1 MVGAI
6 IGIASTVATTA
17 MSFAQANK
25 QKQLQKQA
33 EQEADKAMFEARKR
47 LEVNYMDALS
57 VQKEP
62 YELARQAMLAQGT
75 QATQAGQESERG
87 AAATA
92 GRVQMGQN
100 EAQGDIRTAMG
111 KELTEIERLKVAE
124 DARLRDLN
132 TQLDLGEVEG
142 AQLAAANAQEMSA
155 AAMEQGFAGVT
166 SAATQAANQI
176 DLYGKKKQQTAV
188 QGTNSNTVGV
198 LAGDIQRQPQKAQQ
212 PSFLDFNN
220 LIRPQ
225 NSPLDYTNY
234 KPPIQGAYNNTVGV
248 LAPPVQGPYS
258 NTLAVMSP
266 SFTPQP
272 NYTANWMF
280 GQ

>member
-33 EQEADKAMFEARKR
+33 EQEADKAMFAARKR

-92 GRVQMGQN
+92 GRVQMSQN
-100 EAQGDIRTAMG
+100 EAQGDIRTGMV

-132 TQLDLGEVEG
+132 VQLDLGEIEG
-142 AQLAAANAQEMSA
+142 AQMAAANAQEMST

-166 SAATQAANQI
+166 SAATQGANLI
-176 DLYGKKKQQTAV
+176 PLYGKNAIAQQQNAIKGMTFTPDEFDKFGDVEGTTLGPAGSNGTTNLDFEAIGNMNKSQFRQFRRDLTPEQQTSLF
-188 QGTNSNTVGV
+188 QNK
-198 LAGDIQRQPQKAQQ
+198 Q
-212 PSFLDFNN
+212 FLD
-220 LIRPQ
+220 
-225 NSPLDYTNY
+225 
-234 KPPIQGAYNNTVGV
+234 AY
-248 LAPPVQGPYS
+248 GPY
-258 NTLAVMSP
+258 
-266 SFTPQP
+266 
-272 NYTANWMF
+272 
-280 GQ
+280 

>member
-1 MVGAI
+1 MIGAI

-25 QKQLQKQA
+25 QKKLQKQA
-33 EQEADKAMFEARKR
+33 EQEADKAMFAARKR

-166 SAATQAANQI
+166 SAATQAANLVP
-176 DLYGKKKQQTAV
+176 LYGKQKTDTGGSGVVDTRNAVLNPKGVQLTSTGSNMQFNPFGTGMPTLNQDQQNPFMYN
-188 QGTNSNTVGV
+188 TNLQSNPINPFYPQ
-198 LAGDIQRQPQKAQQ
+198 IQLP
-212 PSFLDFNN
+212 
-220 LIRPQ
+220 IR
-225 NSPLDYTNY
+225 
-234 KPPIQGAYNNTVGV
+234 
-248 LAPPVQGPYS
+248 
-258 NTLAVMSP
+258 
-266 SFTPQP
+266 
-272 NYTANWMF
+272 
-280 GQ
+280 

>member
-33 EQEADKAMFEARKR
+33 EQEADKAMFAARKR

-92 GRVQMGQN
+92 GRVQMSQN

-124 DARLRDLN
+124 DARLADIG
-132 TQLDLGEVEG
+132 TQISLDEVAG
-142 AQLAAANAQEMSA
+142 AQMAAANAQEMSA

-166 SAATQAANQI
+166 SAATQGANLI
-176 DLYGKKKQQTAV
+176 PLYGKNA
-188 QGTNSNTVGV
+188 
-198 LAGDIQRQPQKAQQ
+198 IAQQ
-212 PSFLDFNN
+212 
-220 LIRPQ
+220 
-225 NSPLDYTNY
+225 
-234 KPPIQGAYNNTVGV
+234 QGALKG
-248 LAPPVQGPYS
+248 
-258 NTLAVMSP
+258 M
-266 SFTPQP
+266 SFTPDEFKK
-272 NYTANWMF
+272 F
-280 GQ
+280 GNVGGTTLGQAGSNGTTNLDFEAIGNMNKSQFRQFRRDLTPEQQTSLFQNKQFLDAYGPY

>member
-25 QKQLQKQA
+25 QKKLQKQA

-57 VQKEP
+57 VKKEP
-62 YELARQAMLAQGT
+62 YELMREEMLAQGT
-75 QATQAGQESERG
+75 QATQTSAESERG
-87 AAATA
+87 VAATA

-100 EAQGDIRTAMG
+100 EAQGKIRSAMG
-111 KELTEIERLKVAE
+111 DELTEIERLKVAE
-124 DARLRDLN
+124 EARLRDLKV
-132 TQLDLGEVEG
+132 QLDLGEVEG

-155 AAMEQGFAGVT
+155 AAMQQGFAGVT
-166 SAATQAANQI
+166 SLATQVGNQI
-176 DLYGKKKQQTAV
+176 DLYGKQKQKKAV
-188 QGTNSNTVGV
+188 PGTNANTVGV
-198 LAGDIQRQPQKAQQ
+198 LAGDVQGQPVKTQQ

-225 NSPLDYTNY
+225 NTPLDYTDFNRQPLDYTNF
-234 KPPIQGAYNNTVGV
+234 N
-248 LAPPVQGPYS
+248 
-258 NTLAVMSP
+258 
-266 SFTPQP
+266 PQP
-272 NYTANWMF
+272 QQPYQVPNFTNFIKY
-280 GQ
+280 

>member
-33 EQEADKAMFEARKR
+33 EQEADKAMFAARKR

-132 TQLDLGEVEG
+132 VQLDLGEVEG
-142 AQLAAANAQEMSA
+142 AQAAAANAEQMRNQA
-155 AAMEQGFAGVT
+155 IEQGFAGVT
-166 SAATQAANQI
+166 SAATQGANLI
-176 DLYGKKKQQTAV
+176 PLYGKNTA
-188 QGTNSNTVGV
+188 
-198 LAGDIQRQPQKAQQ
+198 AQQ
-212 PSFLDFNN
+212 
-220 LIRPQ
+220 
-225 NSPLDYTNY
+225 
-234 KPPIQGAYNNTVGV
+234 QGALKG
-248 LAPPVQGPYS
+248 
-258 NTLAVMSP
+258 M
-266 SFTPQP
+266 SFTPDEF
-272 NYTANWMF
+272 NKF
-280 GQ
+280 GNVGGTTLGQAGSNGTTNLDFEAIGNMNKSQFRQFRRDLTPEQQTSLFQNKQFLDAYGPY

>member
-1 MVGAI
+1 MIGAI

-33 EQEADKAMFEARKR
+33 EQDAAKGMFEAKKA
-47 LEVNYMDALS
+47 LEINYMDALS
-57 VQKEP
+57 VKKEP
-62 YELARQAMLAQGT
+62 YELMREEMLAQGT

-87 AAATA
+87 VAATA
-92 GRVQMGQN
+92 GRIQGLQN
-100 EAQGDIRTAMG
+100 ESQGKIRSGMG
-111 KELTEIERLKVAE
+111 DELTEIERLKVAE
-124 DARLRDLN
+124 DARLRDLKV
-132 TQLDLGEVEG
+132 QLNLGEVEG

-176 DLYGKKKQQTAV
+176 DLYGKPKQQKAV
-188 QGTNSNTVGV
+188 LGTNANTVGV
-198 LAGDIQRQPQKAQQ
+198 LAGDVQGQPVKTQQ

-220 LIRPQ
+220 LITPRP
-225 NSPLDYTNY
+225 TV
-234 KPPIQGAYNNTVGV
+234 QGAYNNTVGV
-248 LAPPVQGPYS
+248 LAPPIQGPYS

-266 SFTPQP
+266 SFTPPP

>member
-17 MSFAQANK
+17 MSFAQAQK

-33 EQEADKAMFEARKR
+33 EQEADKAMFAARKR

-62 YELARQAMLAQGT
+62 YELAREKMLAQGT
-75 QATQAGQESERG
+75 QATQAGQESKRG

-132 TQLDLGEVEG
+132 VQLDLGEIEG
-142 AQLAAANAQEMSA
+142 AQMAAANAQEMSA
-155 AAMEQGFAGVT
+155 AAMGQGFAGVT
-166 SAATQAANQI
+166 SLATQGANLI
-176 DLYGKKKQQTAV
+176 PLYGKNA
-188 QGTNSNTVGV
+188 
-198 LAGDIQRQPQKAQQ
+198 IAQQ
-212 PSFLDFNN
+212 QGAIAGMTFTDAERAAFKNVGGNTLGPAGVGGKTNLDFEAIGNMNKSQFKQFRRDLSTDQQNLLFNN
-220 LIRPQ
+220 KQYI
-225 NSPLDYTNY
+225 D
-234 KPPIQGAYNNTVGV
+234 AY
-248 LAPPVQGPYS
+248 GPY
-258 NTLAVMSP
+258 
-266 SFTPQP
+266 
-272 NYTANWMF
+272 
-280 GQ
+280 

>member
-1 MVGAI
+1 MIGAI

-33 EQEADKAMFEARKR
+33 EQEADKAMFAARKR

-92 GRVQMGQN
+92 GRVQMSQN
-100 EAQGDIRTAMG
+100 EAQGDIRTGMV

-132 TQLDLGEVEG
+132 VQLDLGEIEG
-142 AQLAAANAQEMSA
+142 AQMAAANAEQMRNQA
-155 AAMEQGFAGVT
+155 IEQGFAGVT
-166 SAATQAANQI
+166 SAATQAANLVP
-176 DLYGKKKQQTAV
+176 LYGKTKQQAV
-188 QGTNSNTVGV
+188 PVTNTNTGGSGVVDTRNAVLNSSGVQLTSAGSNMQYNPFGTGMPTLNQNQQYPFMVGGLQSSPV
-198 LAGDIQRQPQKAQQ
+198 NPFYPQIQ
-212 PSFLDFNN
+212 L
-220 LIRPQ
+220 
-225 NSPLDYTNY
+225 
-234 KPPIQGAYNNTVGV
+234 PIQ
-248 LAPPVQGPYS
+248 
-258 NTLAVMSP
+258 
-266 SFTPQP
+266 
-272 NYTANWMF
+272 
-280 GQ
+280 

>member
-33 EQEADKAMFEARKR
+33 EQEADKAMFAARKR

-176 DLYGKKKQQTAV
+176 DLYGKQKQKSV
-188 QGTNSNTVGV
+188 PGTNANTVGV
-198 LAGDIQRQPQKAQQ
+198 LAGDVQRQPIKPQQ

-225 NSPLDYTNY
+225 NTPLDYTDFNRQPLDYTNF
-234 KPPIQGAYNNTVGV
+234 N
-248 LAPPVQGPYS
+248 
-258 NTLAVMSP
+258 
-266 SFTPQP
+266 PQP
-272 NYTANWMF
+272 QQPYQVPNFTNFIKY
-280 GQ
+280 

>member
-33 EQEADKAMFEARKR
+33 EQEADKAMFAARKR

-62 YELARQAMLAQGT
+62 YELAREAMLAQGT
-75 QATQAGQESERG
+75 QATNAAQEGETRG
-87 AAATA
+87 VATTA
-92 GRVQMGQN
+92 GKVQMGQN

-132 TQLDLGEVEG
+132 VQLDLGEIEG
-142 AQLAAANAQEMSA
+142 AQMAAANAEQMKNQA
-155 AAMEQGFAGVT
+155 LEQGFAGVT
-166 SAATQAANQI
+166 SAATQGANLI
-176 DLYGKKKQQTAV
+176 PLYGKTGITQDSLK
-188 QGTNSNTVGV
+188 GV
-198 LAGDIQRQPQKAQQ
+198 E
-212 PSFLDFNN
+212 
-220 LIRPQ
+220 
-225 NSPLDYTNY
+225 
-234 KPPIQGAYNNTVGV
+234 
-248 LAPPVQGPYS
+248 
-258 NTLAVMSP
+258 
-266 SFTPQP
+266 
-272 NYTANWMF
+272 YTANQMKEF
-280 GQ
+280 GQVKGNTLGAPGSTGFTNLDFEAIQNMDSDQFNQFKKDLSFPQRKMLREYNAFSVYDK

>member
-33 EQEADKAMFEARKR
+33 EQEADKAMFAARKR

-62 YELARQAMLAQGT
+62 YELAREAMITQGAQAIDTSA
-75 QATQAGQESERG
+75 ESERG
-87 AAATA
+87 VAATA

-100 EAQGDIRTAMG
+100 EAQGEIRTAMG

-132 TQLDLGEVEG
+132 VQLDLGEVEG
-142 AQLAAANAQEMSA
+142 AQAAAANAEQIKNQSL
-155 AAMEQGFAGVT
+155 EQGFAGVT
-166 SAATQAANQI
+166 SAATQAANLVP
-176 DLYGKKKQQTAV
+176 LYGKNA
-188 QGTNSNTVGV
+188 
-198 LAGDIQRQPQKAQQ
+198 IAQQ
-212 PSFLDFNN
+212 QEA
-220 LIRPQ
+220 I
-225 NSPLDYTNY
+225 
-234 KPPIQGAYNNTVGV
+234 KG
-248 LAPPVQGPYS
+248 
-258 NTLAVMSP
+258 M
-266 SFTPQP
+266 SFTPDEFTKFGNVRGTTLGQAGSNGTTNLDFEAIGNLSTP
-272 NYTANWMF
+272 QFRQFRRDLRPEQKTALFQNQQF
-280 GQ
+280 LDAYGPYN

>member
-25 QKQLQKQA
+25 QKKLQKQA

-57 VQKEP
+57 VKKEP
-62 YELARQAMLAQGT
+62 YELMREEMLAQGT
-75 QATQAGQESERG
+75 QATQTSAESERG
-87 AAATA
+87 VAATA

-100 EAQGDIRTAMG
+100 EAQGDIRTGMV

-142 AQLAAANAQEMSA
+142 AQMAAANAQEMSA
-155 AAMEQGFAGVT
+155 AAMEQGFEGVT
-166 SAATQAANQI
+166 SAATQAANLI
-176 DLYGKKKQQTAV
+176 PLYG
-188 QGTNSNTVGV
+188 
-198 LAGDIQRQPQKAQQ
+198 
-212 PSFLDFNN
+212 
-220 LIRPQ
+220 
-225 NSPLDYTNY
+225 
-234 KPPIQGAYNNTVGV
+234 
-248 LAPPVQGPYS
+248 S
-258 NTLAVMSP
+258 NTLRKSGLSKM
-266 SFTPQP
+266 SFTPEELQKFGYVLPGTTLGP
-272 NYTANWMF
+272 NQSGTNEGGSNLDFEKIQAMSNSEFRDFRNALRPEQKDQLMTNKNYINPF
-280 GQ
+280 KF

>member
-17 MSFAQANK
+17 MSFAQAQK

-33 EQEADKAMFEARKR
+33 EQEADKAMFAARKR

-92 GRVQMGQN
+92 GRVQMSQN
-100 EAQGDIRTAMG
+100 EAQGDIRTGMV

-132 TQLDLGEVEG
+132 VQLDLGEIEG
-142 AQLAAANAQEMSA
+142 AQMAAANAEQIKNQA
-155 AAMEQGFAGVT
+155 LEQGFAGVT
-166 SAATQAANQI
+166 SLATQGANLI
-176 DLYGKKKQQTAV
+176 PLYGKNTA
-188 QGTNSNTVGV
+188 
-198 LAGDIQRQPQKAQQ
+198 AQQ
-212 PSFLDFNN
+212 
-220 LIRPQ
+220 
-225 NSPLDYTNY
+225 
-234 KPPIQGAYNNTVGV
+234 QGALKG
-248 LAPPVQGPYS
+248 
-258 NTLAVMSP
+258 M
-266 SFTPQP
+266 SFTPDEF
-272 NYTANWMF
+272 NKF
-280 GQ
+280 GNVGGTTLGQAGSNGTTNLDFEAIGNMNKSQFRQFRRDLTPEQQTSLFQNKQFLDAYGPY

>member
-33 EQEADKAMFEARKR
+33 EQEADKAMFAARKR

-92 GRVQMGQN
+92 GRVQMSQN
-100 EAQGDIRTAMG
+100 EAQGDIRTGMV

-124 DARLRDLN
+124 DARLADIG
-132 TQLDLGEVEG
+132 TQISLDEVAG
-142 AQLAAANAQEMSA
+142 AQMAAANAQEMSA

-166 SAATQAANQI
+166 SAATQGANLI
-176 DLYGKKKQQTAV
+176 PLYGKNTA
-188 QGTNSNTVGV
+188 
-198 LAGDIQRQPQKAQQ
+198 AQQ
-212 PSFLDFNN
+212 
-220 LIRPQ
+220 
-225 NSPLDYTNY
+225 
-234 KPPIQGAYNNTVGV
+234 QGALKG
-248 LAPPVQGPYS
+248 
-258 NTLAVMSP
+258 M
-266 SFTPQP
+266 SFTPDEFKK
-272 NYTANWMF
+272 F
-280 GQ
+280 GNVGGTTLGQAGSNGTTNLDFEAIGNMNKSQFRQFRRDLTPEQQTSLFQNKQFLDAYGPY

>member
-1 MVGAI
+1 MIGAI

-33 EQEADKAMFEARKR
+33 EQEADKAMFAARKR

-132 TQLDLGEVEG
+132 VQLDLGEIEG
-142 AQLAAANAQEMSA
+142 AQLAAANSAELAAQA
-155 AAMEQGFAGVT
+155 TAQGFEGVT
-166 SAATQAANQI
+166 SAATQAANQV
-176 DLYGKKKQQTAV
+176 DLYQKKNQKAV
-188 QGTNSNTVGV
+188 PGTNANTEGV
-198 LAGDIQRQPQKAQQ
+198 LAGDIQKQPVKTQQ

-220 LIRPQ
+220 LINSQ
-225 NSPLDYTNY
+225 NKSQAPSYMLNQPLDYTNF
-234 KPPIQGAYNNTVGV
+234 N
-248 LAPPVQGPYS
+248 
-258 NTLAVMSP
+258 
-266 SFTPQP
+266 PQP
-272 NYTANWMF
+272 QQPYQVPNFTNFIKY
-280 GQ
+280 